1 MTKRSGKFGLPSQRS
16 QRHLAAPTLTVWIYD
31 SALGAAAGEVQLKN
45 LRERNAL
52 TVHDAI
58 TVSWMPG
65 VHQPRIGHLRHE
77 TSAAAARRSVLGG
90 LVDLILLTPEAPV
103 AAGAGLSPLAQRLSG
118 TGIDQTFLENVKA
131 QLRPETSA
139 LLVLS
144 SDADLDEVRP
154 VIERGLV
161 RGDVVLMHAQLPD
174 DAPELL
180 RKAVREL
187 QGRSASG

>member
-1 MTKRSGKFGLPSQRS
+1 MSTRSGAPGPPSRRS
-16 QRHLAAPTLTVWIYD
+16 ERHLAAPTLTVWIYD
-31 SALGAAAGEVQLKN
+31 SALGAAAGEVRLKN

-65 VHQPRIGHLRHE
+65 AHQPRIGHLRHE
-77 TSAAAARRSVLGG
+77 TSAAAARGSMLGG
-90 LVDLILLTPEAPV
+90 LVDLILHATTGAGTGLTPL
-103 AAGAGLSPLAQRLSG
+103 GRRLSG
-118 TGIDQTFLENVKA
+118 TGIDQTFLEEVRA
-131 QLRPETSA
+131 QLHPETSA

-154 VIERGLV
+154 VIERGLA
-161 RGDVVLMHAQLPD
+161 RGDVVLMHAELPD

-180 RKAVREL
+180 RAAVREL
-187 QGRSASG
+187 QGRSGTG